1 MTRFQTQFRTAR
13 RAGTPIVVIRSA
25 DAVSS
30 VQSVLVALNGKQ
42 DSIPLLQ
49 WDIMRGLQGINE
61 LGKSVAADALNGQAA
76 EMVSGRPTDCLGL
89 AQNLPQD
96 CILFCHNL
104 QLFWQDGPVIQAVLN
119 LRDRFKGN
127 GSMLVSLAVSGSTL
141 PAELTEHSLILDESL
156 PTAEELAVIV
166 AETFK
171 AAELPKP
178 SADAS
183 TSAVDAVTG
192 LSAFAAESSLSLSIS
207 REGFDVAEC
216 WNRKRKMIEQTPG
229 LQVWSG
235 KETFS
240 DLGGLDQFKK
250 YVTAVFKGNDAP
262 KCAVFMDEIEKA
274 VAQDSGN
281 STKTELI
288 GILLSWFADREADG
302 LLMLGV
308 PGAGKSQGV
317 KALANEFNVP
327 VISANVAAM
336 QDQFVGNSNKN
347 LRKALATI
355 DAMSNGKPCVFAT
368 CNRLDSLSPELRRR
382 FTLGTFFFDLP
393 TAEERKRIWSIY
405 LEKYKVKPSFGDV
418 VELPEDNGWT
428 GAEIKECCR
437 KAYRLNL
444 TLAESAKYIV
454 PVSKSSAE
462 TIKAL
467 RLQAS
472 GKFLSATDPG
482 VYRYEEQTAATGRKF
497 RE

>member
-1 MTRFQTQFRTAR
+1 
-13 RAGTPIVVIRSA
+13 
-25 DAVSS
+25 
-30 VQSVLVALNGKQ
+30 LNGKQ
-42 DSIPLLQ
+42 ETIPLMQ
-49 WDIMRGLQGINE
+49 WDVMRGLSGVNE
-61 LGKSVAADALNGQAA
+61 LGKDVAATALNGQAP

-89 AQNLPQD
+89 AQTLPAD
-96 CILFCHNL
+96 CILFAHNL
-104 QLFWQDGPVIQAVLN
+104 QLFWQDAPVIQAVLN

-127 GSMLVSLAVSGSTL
+127 GSMLVALAVSGSTL
-141 PAELTEHSLILDESL
+141 PAELTEHSLVLDEAL
-156 PTAEELAVIV
+156 PSAEELGAIV

-171 AAELPKP
+171 AAELPAP
-178 SADAS
+178 SETAS
-183 TSAVDAVTG
+183 AQAVDAVTG

-207 REGFDVAEC
+207 REGFDLAEC
-216 WNRKRKMIEQTPG
+216 WSRKRKMIEQTPG

-250 YVTAVFKGNDAP
+250 YVTAIFQGNDAP

-274 VAQDSGN
+274 VAQDAGN

-288 GILLSWFADREADG
+288 GILLSWFQDREADG
-302 LLMLGV
+302 LILLGV
-308 PGAGKSQGV
+308 PGAGKSQAV
-317 KALANEFNVP
+317 KAVANEFAVP

-393 TAEERKRIWSIY
+393 TLEEREKIWAIY
-405 LEKYKVKPSFGDV
+405 AQKYCVDTAGGRPD
-418 VELPEDNGWT
+418 DNGWT
-428 GAEIKECCR
+428 GAEIKECCK

-472 GKFLSATDPG
+472 GKFLSATDAG
-482 VYRYEEQTAATGRKF
+482 IYRYEEQAIATGRKI

>member
-1 MTRFQTQFRTAR
+1 MTKFQTQFRTSR

-42 DSIPLLQ
+42 DAIPLMQ

-61 LGKSVAADALNGQAA
+61 LGKSVAAEVLNGQAA
-76 EMVSGRPTDCLGL
+76 EMVSARPTDCLGL
-89 AQNLPQD
+89 AQNLPAD
-96 CILFCHNL
+96 VILFAHNL

-141 PAELTEHSLILDESL
+141 PAELTEHSLVLDEAL

-171 AAELPKP
+171 AAELPEPKEEE
-178 SADAS
+178 
-183 TSAVDAVTG
+183 TSKAVDAVTG

-250 YVTAVFKGNDAP
+250 YVSAVFNGNDAP

-308 PGAGKSQGV
+308 PGAGKSQAV
-317 KALANEFNVP
+317 KAIANEFSVP

-393 TAEERKRIWSIY
+393 TKEERSAIWDIY
-405 LEKYKVKPSFGDV
+405 LAKYGPTRGPMPSD
-418 VELPEDNGWT
+418 DGWT

-437 KAYRLNL
+437 KAYRLNI

-472 GKFLSATDPG
+472 GKFLSATDAG
-482 VYRYEEQTAATGRKF
+482 VYRYEEQAVATGRKF

>member
-1 MTRFQTQFRTAR
+1 MTKFQTQFRTAR
-13 RAGTPIVVIRSA
+13 RAGTPIVVVRSA
-25 DAVSS
+25 DSVSS
-30 VQSVLVALNGKQ
+30 VQSITLALNGKQ
-42 DSIPLLQ
+42 DSIPLIQ
-49 WDIMRGLQGINE
+49 WDVMRGISGINGR
-61 LGKSVAADALNGQAA
+61 GKDVVAEVLNGQQA
-76 EMVSGRPTDCLGL
+76 EMVSARPTDCLGL
-89 AQNLPQD
+89 AQSLPGD
-96 CILFCHNL
+96 CILFAHNL
-104 QLFWQDGPVIQAVLN
+104 QLFWQDAPVIQAILN
-119 LRDRFKGN
+119 LRDRFKGQ

-141 PAELTEHSLILDESL
+141 PAELTEHSLVLDEAL
-156 PTAEELAVIV
+156 PSAAELAAIV

-171 AAELPKP
+171 AAELPEP
-178 SADAS
+178 SEDAS

-192 LSAFAAESSLSLSIS
+192 LSAFAAEQSLSLSIS
-207 REGFDVAEC
+207 REGFNLAEC
-216 WNRKRKMIEQTPG
+216 WERKRKMIEQTPG

-235 KETFS
+235 KETFA
-240 DLGGLDQFKK
+240 DLGGLEQFKK
-250 YVTAVFKGNDAP
+250 YVTAIFKGNDAP

-274 VAQDSGN
+274 VAQDAGN

-317 KALANEFNVP
+317 KALANEFAVP

-393 TAEERKRIWSIY
+393 TASERETIWKIY
-405 LEKYKVKPSFGDV
+405 RQKYSVTGD
-418 VELPEDNGWT
+418 LPEDNGWT

-437 KAYRLNL
+437 KAWRLNL

-472 GKFLSATDPG
+472 GKFLSATDAG
-482 VYRYEEQTAATGRKF
+482 VYRYEEQAVATGRKI

>member
-1 MTRFQTQFRTAR
+1 
-13 RAGTPIVVIRSA
+13 V
-25 DAVSS
+25 
-30 VQSVLVALNGKQ
+30 
-42 DSIPLLQ
+42 
-49 WDIMRGLQGINE
+49 
-61 LGKSVAADALNGQAA
+61 
-76 EMVSGRPTDCLGL
+76 
-89 AQNLPQD
+89 
-96 CILFCHNL
+96 
-104 QLFWQDGPVIQAVLN
+104 
-119 LRDRFKGN
+119 
-127 GSMLVSLAVSGSTL
+127 
-141 PAELTEHSLILDESL
+141 LDEAL

-171 AAELPKP
+171 AAELPEPKEEE
-178 SADAS
+178 
-183 TSAVDAVTG
+183 TSKAVDAVTG

-250 YVTAVFKGNDAP
+250 YVSAVFNGNDAP

-308 PGAGKSQGV
+308 PGAGKSQAV
-317 KALANEFNVP
+317 KAIANEFSVP

-393 TAEERKRIWSIY
+393 TKEERSAIWDIY
-405 LEKYKVKPSFGDV
+405 LAKYGPTRGPMPSD
-418 VELPEDNGWT
+418 DGWT

-437 KAYRLNL
+437 KAYRLNI
-444 TLAESAKYIV
+444 TLAESEKYIV

-472 GKFLSATDPG
+472 GKFLSATDAG
-482 VYRYEEQTAATGRKF
+482 VYRYEEQAVATGRKF

>member
-1 MTRFQTQFRTAR
+1 MTKFQTQFRTAR

-30 VQSVLVALNGKQ
+30 VQSVISALNGKQ
-42 DSIPLLQ
+42 DLIPLMQ
-49 WDIMRGLQGINE
+49 WDIMRGIQGINE
-61 LGKSVAADALNGQAA
+61 LGKATVADVLNGQSP
-76 EMVSGRPTDCLGL
+76 EMVSARPTDCLGL

-141 PAELTEHSLILDESL
+141 PAELTEHSLVLDEAL
-156 PTAEELAVIV
+156 PNSEELGEIAT
-166 AETFK
+166 ETFK
-171 AAELPKP
+171 AADLKVSETIH
-178 SADAS
+178 AQAI
-183 TSAVDAVTG
+183 DAVTG
-192 LSAFAAESSLSLSIS
+192 LSAFAAESSLSLSITK
-207 REGFDVAEC
+207 EGFDVKEC
-216 WNRKRKMIEQTPG
+216 WERKRKMIEQTPG

-235 KETFS
+235 KETFA

-250 YVTAVFKGNDAP
+250 YVTAVFRGNDAP

-274 VAQDSGN
+274 VAQDAGN

-317 KALANEFNVP
+317 KALANEFGVP

-393 TAEERKRIWSIY
+393 TQQERNSIWDIY
-405 LEKYKVKPSFGDV
+405 LAKYNIPTPSKSGP
-418 VELPEDNGWT
+418 LPDDNGWT

-444 TLAESAKYIV
+444 TLAESARYIV
-454 PVSKSSAE
+454 PVAKSSADS
-462 TIKAL
+462 IKAL

-472 GKFLSATDPG
+472 GKFLSATEAG
-482 VYRYEEQTAATGRKF
+482 IYRYEETAQATGRKF